1 MAQLTF
7 RRGANIRKA
16 FLIDDVEVTATAA
29 ELNILDTVTATAAE
43 LNVLADVTAGTVT
56 AGKAIVT
63 TTGKHIDALVISDSG
78 LALGTGAGT
87 VVTATAA
94 EINAAADITTAGVAE
109 ASKGVL
115 LDADKSV
122 TGLGRMAQGAQA
134 NVSGSGPALSAAYP
148 GTLRVFSDDG
158 GANIADSV
166 RGAQSRVLLTIDQSG
181 GTIRAL
187 QGQLKA
193 LTGIDVTTGIYT
205 AVQGYLELAATH
217 SAKTGS
223 TLSCFDASAEIGTA
237 LTVDSGGEFFGV
249 HVETTGAGTIT
260 NNGTAA
266 AIGVT
271 KASGAASWPVG
282 LFVSPLAVIQAIGV
296 GTQAN
301 TSGSGQVLSAS
312 AAGALRVFADDG
324 GANVGDSVRGIQ
336 SRTLLTV
343 DQSAGTIRA
352 LQGQLKLA
360 TLVDVTTGIYTG
372 VQGYVEM
379 TDTHIAK
386 TGSTFSCVDAS
397 AEIGTALTVDSGGEF
412 FGVHIETTGAGT
424 LTNNGTAAAVGVT
437 IASGAAKWP
446 VGLYNQVGA
455 VTADVKVQAED
466 AASLPCMIFSGAAA
480 NDGDIVTAVG
490 ADTLWADG
498 SLYISVV
505 DGAGKLFQKQADI
518 WVDMQV

>member
-7 RRGANIRKA
+7 RRGANIRRA

-29 ELNILDTVTATAAE
+29 ELN
-43 LNVLADVTAGTVT
+43 
-56 AGKAIVT
+56 
-63 TTGKHIDALVISDSG
+63 
-78 LALGTGAGT
+78 
-87 VVTATAA
+87 
-94 EINAAADITTAGVAE
+94 AAADITTAGAAE
-109 ASKGVL
+109 ASKAVL
-115 LDADKSV
+115 LDANKSV
-122 TGLGRMAQGAQA
+122 TGLGRMALGAQA
-134 NVSGSGPALSAAYP
+134 NVAASAPALSATYP

-166 RGAQSRVLLTIDQSG
+166 RGVQSRVLLTIDQSG

-249 HVETTGAGTIT
+249 H
-260 NNGTAA
+260 
-266 AIGVT
+266 
-271 KASGAASWPVG
+271 
-282 LFVSPLAVIQAIGV
+282 
-296 GTQAN
+296 
-301 TSGSGQVLSAS
+301 
-312 AAGALRVFADDG
+312 
-324 GANVGDSVRGIQ
+324 
-336 SRTLLTV
+336 
-343 DQSAGTIRA
+343 
-352 LQGQLKLA
+352 
-360 TLVDVTTGIYTG
+360 
-372 VQGYVEM
+372 
-379 TDTHIAK
+379 
-386 TGSTFSCVDAS
+386 
-397 AEIGTALTVDSGGEF
+397 
-412 FGVHIETTGAGT
+412 IETTGAGT

-455 VTADVKVQAED
+455 VAADVKVQAED

-480 NDGDIVTAVG
+480 NDANIVTAVG

-505 DGAGKLFQKQADI
+505 DGAGKLFQKQADT
-518 WVDMQV
+518 WVDLQT